1 MFYAWKGSLKHSF
14 LSWCNWEVM
23 VQRGALTCLK
33 SQNKA
38 VVGLENTQGLLILSQ
53 GFVLCSS
60 SCSLGPC
67 SRLCGQLLAPPTRSL
82 LSPSRAALVPIFS
95 FGENDVFKQVENSPG
110 SWVRWFQ
117 DRLQKIVRV
126 SIPLFYGRGV
136 FQYSFGLMPYRRPI
150 TTVGE
155 PRLGVGEERATQSG
169 AQAGVAKGTRHEP
182 KTSLNFMEFMFQSV
196 KQIHRQITLMKESL
210 GWEM

>member
-1 MFYAWKGSLKHSF
+1 M
-14 LSWCNWEVM
+14 
-23 VQRGALTCLK
+23 
-33 SQNKA
+33 
-38 VVGLENTQGLLILSQ
+38 
-53 GFVLCSS
+53 
-60 SCSLGPC
+60 
-67 SRLCGQLLAPPTRSL
+67 
-82 LSPSRAALVPIFS
+82 PIFS
-95 FGENDVFKQVENSPG
+95 FGENDIYDQLENSLS
-110 SWVRWFQ
+110 SWLRWFQ
-117 DRLQKIVRV
+117 DRLHKSTRG
-126 SIPLFYGRGV
+126 SILLFYGHGV

-182 KTSLNFMEFMFQSV
+182 KTSLNFMEFTFQSV